1 MRITSR
7 QLRQLIREELERSID
22 EMDLPFMV
30 GAFSSPAN
38 KKKSGSAVRPSR
50 GEKAPRGPIVSQ
62 SRAFGGYGD
71 VYGSEEH
78 DATQASWMDKDWA
91 GKFANIIV
99 DPYTDPAPSSLGSW
113 ISSGSWMTF
122 ASDYG
127 DVAGADD
134 LDAMRTALS
143 EVEIQGRKKLSPAE
157 VDAIMRLW
165 SEREVSHMAL
175 PYEEYMMLGSGI
187 D

>member
-1 MRITSR
+1 MRITSA
-7 QLRQLIREELERSID
+7 QLRQIIREELERSID

-30 GAFSSPAN
+30 GAFSRPTS
-38 KKKSGSAVRPSR
+38 KKKRGGVARPSR

-78 DATQASWMDKDWA
+78 DAAQAAWMDKDWA

-99 DPYTDPAPSSLGSW
+99 DPYTDPTPSSLGSW
-113 ISSGSWMTF
+113 ISSGSWMTL

-127 DVAGADD
+127 DVAGDDD

-165 SEREVSHMAL
+165 SERESSHMAL